1 MMKRINKTVKQGV
14 LIKLL
19 SLVVFFNFSIAPLCA
34 QNASILL
41 PVNKEVSAETALVS
55 YIHNNDDSFKW
66 KVIDSFRYGH
76 LQAYNILFTSQV
88 WQGITWTHQLTVVV
102 PDDADKKESL
112 LFITGGSNK
121 EGQPNWNTKKNDD
134 LLVGLATIAAS
145 NKAVV
150 ALLRQ
155 APNQPLYGSMT
166 EDELISYTLHNFK
179 KDRDYSWPLLFPMV
193 KSATKAMDVVQEFV
207 RDSLNKKVDKFVVSG
222 ASKRGWTT
230 WLSAAIDKRVT
241 AIAPMVIDV
250 LNMPKSLEYQIETWG
265 DYSVQ
270 IQDYVNLGIPQSANT
285 PDGQEIT
292 TMIDPYSYR
301 KALDMPKMIFMGT
314 NDEYWVVDNIK
325 NYFDDIPGNNMLHY
339 VPNVGHNLGGGK
351 QAMNALGAFFA
362 NTVNGKNYPTSQWDI
377 SRKRKKVNVKMK
389 ATSAVLEDVIVWTAV
404 SSDQDFRDD
413 KWTSQSLGI
422 KNVATVHV
430 SENLPNGNYK
440 AFYIDLKYKN
450 PNGGSYTQSSRV
462 FVLDSNGVM

>member
-1 MMKRINKTVKQGV
+1 MINKTVKQGA
-14 LIKLL
+14 LINLL
-19 SLVVFFNFSIAPLCA
+19 SLVVFFNFSTAPLYA
-34 QNASILL
+34 QEASTVL
-41 PVNKEVSAETALVS
+41 PANKEVTAATALVS
-55 YIHNNDDSFKW
+55 YINNNDNSLKW
-66 KVIDSFRYGH
+66 EVKDSFRYGQ
-76 LQAYNILFTSQV
+76 LVAYNILFTSQV

-112 LFITGGSNK
+112 LFITGGSTK
-121 EGQPNWNTKKNDD
+121 DGQPNWNTKKNDD

-179 KDRDYSWPLLFPMV
+179 KDKDYSWPLLFPMV

-207 RDSLNKKVDKFVVSG
+207 RDSLHKKVEEFVVSG

-230 WLSAAIDKRVT
+230 WLSGAIDKRVT

-250 LNMPKSLEYQIETWG
+250 LNMSKSLDYQIETWG
-265 DYSVQ
+265 DYSIQ

-325 NYFDDIPGNNMLHY
+325 NYIDDIPGNNMIHY
-339 VPNVGHNLGGGK
+339 VPNAGHNLGGGK
-351 QAMNALGAFFA
+351 QAMTALGAFFA
-362 NTVNGKNYPTSQWDI
+362 NTVNNKNYPTSEWSI
-377 SRKRKKVNVKMK
+377 KRKGKKVKVKMK
-389 ATSAVLEDVIVWTAV
+389 ATADILEDVIVWSAE
-404 SSDQDFRDD
+404 SYDRDFRDD
-413 KWTSQSLGI
+413 KWTSRGLGV
-422 KNVATVHV
+422 KNVSTIEVT
-430 SENLPNGNYK
+430 EKLPSGTYK

-462 FVLDSNGVM
+462 FILDSKGVM